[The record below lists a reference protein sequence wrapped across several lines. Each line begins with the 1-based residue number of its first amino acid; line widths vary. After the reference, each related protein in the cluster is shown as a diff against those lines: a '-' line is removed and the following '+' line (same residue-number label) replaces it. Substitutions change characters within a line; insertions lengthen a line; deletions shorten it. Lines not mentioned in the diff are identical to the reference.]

1 MMIEGDM
8 SESTTTLYS
17 DVRSPIFRMT
27 FSVIRA
33 EWLAYKLDIPG
44 ANQRTTLAQKSGMS
58 EPGVS

>member
-8 SESTTTLYS
+8 SESTTTLYC
-17 DVRSPIFRMT
+17 DVHSPVFRMA
-27 FSVIRA
+27 FSVR

-58 EPGVS
+58 EPDVS

>member
-8 SESTTTLYS
+8 SESTTTLYC
-17 DVRSPIFRMT
+17 DVRSPIFRMA
-27 FSVIRA
+27 FSVR

>member
-17 DVRSPIFRMT
+17 DVRSPICRMA
-27 FSVIRA
+27 FSVS